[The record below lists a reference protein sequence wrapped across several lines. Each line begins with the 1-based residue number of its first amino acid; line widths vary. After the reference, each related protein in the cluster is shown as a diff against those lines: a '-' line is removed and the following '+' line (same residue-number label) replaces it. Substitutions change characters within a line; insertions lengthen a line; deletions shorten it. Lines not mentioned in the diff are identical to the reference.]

1 MAAVY
6 SRNAPIPVNRG
17 LPRIRNGQGLDG
29 PFDMPRTEL
38 DFRLM
43 RRLLV
48 FGAVIL
54 ACPAILGAEPG
65 TFGANGVH
73 CPLPQVLERPVTH
86 LLQALEGGDFAA
98 ARVSLGI
105 VRDRARSLGIR
116 NLFPLSAAVRLWL
129 SGKGT
134 SAPSSDRLE
143 VLDGVIDLAPDD
155 PWLRLHRARV
165 VLGHGIGGI
174 SEAFLALGESFH
186 AFQRNPAA
194 TLQTTGNVAFLL
206 LLSLSGCL
214 LLVSLG
220 ILLRHFP
227 RLAHDV
233 GDLFPRA
240 PTSAFS
246 LLEMARSRGLRFL
259 VGSGANRVLSGSL
272 LAVILVLPV
281 VAGLGLIPTACLWTV
296 LLAPYLRPAER
307 VGAAFSLISIAGIPW
322 LAAWALLPGRVLDKD
337 GAALWT
343 AFQGTPRPGAEER
356 ILRRGLE
363 RPEDPWAA
371 LVRSHL
377 DARRSPLSVP
387 VLQGNRTRLAAARP
401 DSQGVIAT
409 EIGHTEL
416 RLSLAACGSGK
427 PDREMAAQALSSYRE
442 ALTQA
447 PGRPEILEAMAL
459 ASALLEDVTGTRD
472 ALRDWT
478 AVSPEEEL
486 ERIAAWKPLL
496 NPADACREALRLD
509 RELRLPPVS
518 AWNLYLL
525 EQDPWLPADALPFQS
540 ALTGRI
546 PVSWLPVLGVAGL
559 LILVILSGLRGR
571 LHFSSPCPRCGQ
583 VSCPSCNRAA
593 TGFDYCPTCL
603 FEQVRPAFLDPG
615 ERLTRGEQTLEGL
628 KRRAR
633 LVLGLLVPGL
643 GQVLDG
649 RPIRGTVFLLLL
661 TGALVS
667 VAVPAA
673 PILDPLFFSGVGRGL
688 PVLPPLVLAMVF
700 LVSAIDLW
708 RYGRS

>member
-1 MAAVY
+1 
-6 SRNAPIPVNRG
+6 
-17 LPRIRNGQGLDG
+17 
-29 PFDMPRTEL
+29 
-38 DFRLM
+38 M

-54 ACPAILGAEPG
+54 ACPAVLGAEPVPAG
-65 TFGANGVH
+65 TSEVRCA
-73 CPLPQVLERPVTH
+73 LPQALERPVTN
-86 LLQALEGGDFAA
+86 LLQALDGGDFAA

-105 VRDRARSLGIR
+105 VRDRSRSLGIQ

-134 SAPSSDRLE
+134 TAPSSDVLE

-155 PWLRLHRARV
+155 PWLRLHRSRV
-165 VLGHGIGGI
+165 VLGQGFGGI
-174 SEAFLALGESFH
+174 SEAFLSLEQALQ
-186 AFQRNPAA
+186 AFRRNPAA
-194 TLQTTGNVAFLL
+194 SLQTMGHVAFLS
-206 LLSLSGCL
+206 LLSLVGCL

-220 ILLRHFP
+220 ILLRHFT
-227 RLAHDV
+227 RLAHDA

-272 LAVILVLPV
+272 LAVVLFLPI

-296 LLAPYLRPAER
+296 LLVPYLRPAER
-307 VGAAFSLISIAGIPW
+307 VGAAFSLVSVAGIPW
-322 LAAWALLPGRVLDKD
+322 IAAWALLPGRVLDGD

-343 AFQGTPRPGAEER
+343 ALQGTPRPGAEEQV
-356 ILRRGLE
+356 LRRGLE

-371 LVRSHL
+371 LVRSRI
-377 DARRSPLSVP
+377 DARRSPLSVA
-387 VLQGNRTRLAAARP
+387 VLQGNRTRLAAATP
-401 DSQGVIAT
+401 DPQGVVAT
-409 EIGHTEL
+409 EMGHTEL
-416 RLSLAACGSGK
+416 RLSLADCGSGR
-427 PDREMAAQALSSYRE
+427 PDREAAARALSAYRE
-442 ALTQA
+442 ALARA

-459 ASALLEDVTGTRD
+459 ASALQEDVAGTRD
-472 ALRDWT
+472 ALKNWT
-478 AVSPEEEL
+478 AASPEEEL
-486 ERIAAWKPLL
+486 ERVAAWKPLL

-509 RELRLPPVS
+509 RELRLPPFS

-525 EQDPWLPADALPFQS
+525 EQAPWLPADTLPFQS

-559 LILVILSGLRGR
+559 LILVVLSGLGNR
-571 LHFSSPCPRCGQ
+571 LHFASRCPRCGQ

-615 ERLTRGEQTLEGL
+615 ERMARGEQSFKGFQ
-628 KRRAR
+628 RRAR
-633 LVLGLLVPGL
+633 LILGLLVPGL

-661 TGALVS
+661 AGALVS
-667 VAVPAA
+667 VTVPAS
-673 PILDPLFFSGVGRGL
+673 PIVDPLFFSGVGPGL
-688 PVLPPLVLAMVF
+688 PVLPPVVLATVF

-708 RYGRS
+708 RFGRS